1 MRLLIALRM
10 TIVLTVLTGIAYPL
24 AITGLGALIFP
35 AQAHGSLIERHG
47 AIVGSAL
54 IGQNF
59 AASRYFH
66 GRPSAAGDAGYDATA
81 SGGANL
87 GPTNKALIAAV
98 SARVRSLVEKNPG
111 TTAVPIDLVTT
122 SGSGLDP
129 EVSPAAA
136 DLQIARV
143 ARARGLSEDQVREL
157 VRANTRPR
165 LAGLFGEP
173 GVNVLLV
180 NLALDR
186 VSANSRPAG
195 P

>member
-10 TIVLTVLTGIAYPL
+10 TVVLTVLTGIAYPL
-24 AITGLGALIFP
+24 AITGLGALLFP
-35 AQAHGSLIERHG
+35 AQARGSLIERDG

-59 AASRYFH
+59 SAAGYFH
-66 GRPSAAGDAGYDATA
+66 GRPSAAGNGYDATA
-81 SGGANL
+81 SGGSNL

-98 SARVRSLVEKNPG
+98 SARVRSVAEKNPG
-111 TTAVPIDLVTT
+111 TTMVPIDLVTT

-143 ARARGLSEDQVREL
+143 AKARGLSEDQVRD
-157 VRANTRPR
+157 VIRTNTRPR
-165 LAGLFGEP
+165 FAGLFGEP
-173 GVNVLLV
+173 GVNVLQV

-186 VSANSRPAG
+186 VSANPRPAG